1 MRFCR
6 ERCRTVG
13 LPARRHFPRGMTL
26 VEIIVVIG
34 LIALLLGLIVP
45 AGVLVWRAALS
56 LKHQI
61 GK

>member
-1 MRFCR
+1 
-6 ERCRTVG
+6 
-13 LPARRHFPRGMTL
+13 MTL